1 MDMSHSSMKPKMIT
15 IKIFRSPPLT
25 INRETMRKVLIID
38 DPIGHNLKMVNEMIE
53 KSMPLKFDIV
63 QYTEVKTG
71 REKRRERRKLN
82 RKKHA

>member
-1 MDMSHSSMKPKMIT
+1 
-15 IKIFRSPPLT
+15 
-25 INRETMRKVLIID
+25 MRKVLIID